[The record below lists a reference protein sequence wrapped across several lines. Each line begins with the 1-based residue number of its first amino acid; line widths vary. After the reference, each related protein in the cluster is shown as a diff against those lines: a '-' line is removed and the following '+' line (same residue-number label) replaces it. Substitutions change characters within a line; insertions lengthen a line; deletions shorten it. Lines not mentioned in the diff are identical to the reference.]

1 MSDSTRRGFLIM
13 AGAGAATVGAAAI
26 ATPALAQSPSS
37 QGPINISG
45 SLVAFVRDV
54 DSGEVS
60 VMVGEH
66 EVIVH
71 DRELVKR
78 LARIAS

>member
-1 MSDSTRRGFLIM
+1 MM
-13 AGAGAATVGAAAI
+13 AGAGAATVGATAI
-26 ATPALAQSPSS
+26 ATPALAQSPVNK
-37 QGPINISG
+37 GPINVSG
-45 SLVAFVRDV
+45 PLVAFVRDV
-54 DSGEVS
+54 GSGEVS

-71 DRELVKR
+71 DRELVMR